1 MYETYQ
7 TTTACCVLESTT
19 VRVWP
24 GDNVYHFTDRT
35 IRGVK
40 RRTYIIVYKQF
51 GLDTVTECGFEVKP
65 FTL

>member
-1 MYETYQ
+1 MYEIYQ

-24 GDNVYHFTDRT
+24 GENVYHFTDRT

-40 RRTYIIVYKQF
+40 RRTYIIVYK
-51 GLDTVTECGFEVKP
+51 
-65 FTL
+65 